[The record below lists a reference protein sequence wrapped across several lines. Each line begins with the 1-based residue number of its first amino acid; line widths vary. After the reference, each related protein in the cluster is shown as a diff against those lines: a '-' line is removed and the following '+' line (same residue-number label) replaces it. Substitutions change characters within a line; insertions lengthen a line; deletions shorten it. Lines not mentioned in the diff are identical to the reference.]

1 VALSIKSAEADELAR
16 EVAALTGES
25 ITEAVTE
32 SLRLRLRALRRT
44 GVRDRLLA
52 IAAEGRGLP
61 RLDDRPEEEILGV
74 GDEDGRR

>member
-1 VALSIKSAEADELAR
+1 MSIKSAEADELAR

-32 SLRLRLRALRRT
+32 SLRLRLRLLRRG
-44 GVRDRLLA
+44 GVRERLLV

-61 RLDDRPEEEILGV
+61 RLDDRTEEQILGF
-74 GDEDGRR
+74 GHEGGQR